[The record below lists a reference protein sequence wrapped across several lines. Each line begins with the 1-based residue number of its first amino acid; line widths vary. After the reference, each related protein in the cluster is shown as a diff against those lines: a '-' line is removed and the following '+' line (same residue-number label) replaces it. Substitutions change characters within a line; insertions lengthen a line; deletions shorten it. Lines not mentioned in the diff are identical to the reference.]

1 MGPMIRQFQGPVS
14 RFCKGRV
21 PEVGEALR
29 NTFGV
34 EKLEEEHA

>member
-1 MGPMIRQFQGPVS
+1 MIRQFQGPVR
-14 RFCKGRV
+14 RFCNERV
-21 PEVGEALR
+21 PEVGEAIR